1 MYDDVP
7 IVPNLYEA
15 PSNPVLGDC
24 YYNITLDKYYIYDGK
39 QWLEAKEE
47 NDSDVG
53 QEDIFELTYSLDG
66 GNNFIKEEYTDFNLL
81 VNQMNSVTIANAT
94 DISIT
99 MPVPYSAILIPRNH
113 NTDLNGVALLKL
125 TREGGSEPQIIFNLQ
140 YSKDGGQTF
149 ITEEYNNFE
158 DLINTTNSAT
168 MQDVT
173 DMSVSMSS
181 DTPILPNN
189 GIVGKIYPKI
199 IFNQKLIENLMINTN
214 EVDNSIFDG
223 VLVFYKEPVIVNPYW
238 DLTYTDSANNTIT
251 TRYTNYSELK
261 SFIKNSSLD
270 IISISIEEGNSDL

>member
-1 MYDDVP
+1 
-7 IVPNLYEA
+7 
-15 PSNPVLGDC
+15 
-24 YYNITLDKYYIYDGK
+24 
-39 QWLEAKEE
+39 
-47 NDSDVG
+47 
-53 QEDIFELTYSLDG
+53 
-66 GNNFIKEEYTDFNLL
+66 
-81 VNQMNSVTIANAT
+81 MNSVTIANAT

-223 VLVFYKEPVIVNPYW
+223 VLVFYKEPVIVNPY
-238 DLTYTDSANNTIT
+238 
-251 TRYTNYSELK
+251 
-261 SFIKNSSLD
+261 
-270 IISISIEEGNSDL
+270 